1 MTDRY
6 HGNNFFLCYYVL
18 LLLVLLISGCATKT
32 RITMLEPA
40 MYHEACMT
48 KTVAV
53 LPFHGPQGHEIA
65 SELEGV
71 LSGITIDDKPFFNLV
86 DRTALDK
93 VMSEYSLNQSGMISQ
108 QNAAKLGK
116 MVGAQ
121 GIYTG
126 TVSKADYTDSP
137 YKTERSECSQYKKKY
152 DKKGNEYQ
160 GNCIQW
166 RKYYVD
172 CVKRTAT
179 FAVTPKLIDVTTARI
194 IYSHN
199 LSASTKSSACSDESP
214 AIDGDQLIQ
223 NAKNIV
229 KDKFRKDVAP
239 FPVTREVKL
248 MDSTDGIQS
257 DAARGKLKQ
266 GLKYTENNRFETAC
280 ELWGEARSLCPD
292 SSYALL
298 FNLGVCAEA
307 KGDATAAYDLY
318 KKADKLL
325 GKPDEDI
332 TQALTRASNSVKR
345 QNKLR
350 EQLVSGKKQNGG
362 PITQVA
368 DVSDQEE

>member
-1 MTDRY
+1 
-6 HGNNFFLCYYVL
+6 
-18 LLLVLLISGCATKT
+18 
-32 RITMLEPA
+32 MLEPA
-40 MYHEACMT
+40 LYHEACMT

-71 LSGITIDDKPFFNLV
+71 LSGITIDDRPFFNLV
-86 DRTALDK
+86 ERTALDK

-126 TVSKADYTDSP
+126 IVSIAGYTDSP
-137 YKTERSECSQYKKKY
+137 YREERSECSQYKKKY

-160 GNCIQW
+160 GSCIQW

-172 CVKRTAT
+172 CVKRAAT
-179 FAVTPKLIDVTTARI
+179 FAVTPKLIDVASARI
-194 IYSHN
+194 VYSHN
-199 LSASTKSSACSDESP
+199 LSASTESSGCSDGTP
-214 AIDGDQLIQ
+214 AVDGDQLIQ
-223 NAKNIV
+223 KA
-229 KDKFRKDVAP
+229 KDKVKQQFRMDVAP
-239 FPVTREVKL
+239 FPVTREIKL

-266 GLKYTENNRFETAC
+266 GLNYAENNRFETAC
-280 ELWGEARSLCPD
+280 ELWEEARNLCPD

-307 KGDATAAYDLY
+307 RGDATAAYDLY
-318 KKADKLL
+318 KKADRLL

-332 TQALTRASNSVKR
+332 TLALTRASSSVKR

-350 EQLVSGKKQNGG
+350 EQLVPGNPRKNGSV
-362 PITQVA
+362 TQTPEVG
-368 DVSDQEE
+368 DQQE